1 MSESTTS
8 PAQFSI
14 EREVARRYS
23 AAAHKP
29 EAALCCPIAE
39 YDTRLLDAI
48 PNEVLSVDYGCGDP
62 SQYARP
68 GETVVD
74 LGSGSGKACFMIAQ
88 RVGPTGR
95 VIGVDANDDML
106 ALSRRHAPDVARRI
120 GHDVVSFA
128 KGRIQDLRLDLDAL
142 EAWIDKNPVGSVHE
156 MFALEAECTRIRSEQ
171 PLIADGSVDLVV
183 SNCVLNLVRPAD
195 KTQLFDELHRVLK
208 RGGRVVI
215 SDIVSDEDPTPE
227 LMADPELWSGCI
239 SGAFREDKFLEAF
252 ERAGFY
258 GIEVVARSE
267 EPWHTVAGI
276 EFRSITVRAFKG
288 KEGPCLERNQAVVYR
303 GPWRSVTDDDGH
315 VLARG
320 QRIAVCDKTFKIL
333 TNVRGPYSAAIVGVP
348 PITDVPLG
356 DARPS
361 ACEATA
367 LRDPAV
373 TKGADYRSTRM
384 SDGTACTSPECC

>member
-1 MSESTTS
+1 MSETMTST
-8 PAQFSI
+8 AQFNV
-14 EREVARRYS
+14 EGEVGRRYS
-23 AAAHKP
+23 AAAREP
-29 EAALCCPIAE
+29 EAALCCPTTK
-39 YDTRLLDAI
+39 YDTKLLDAI
-48 PNEVLSVDYGCGDP
+48 PDEVLSVDYGCGDP
-62 SQYARP
+62 SQHARE

-88 RVGPTGR
+88 RVGPTGK

-106 ALSRRHAPDVARRI
+106 ALSRRHAFEVARRI

-142 EAWIDKNPVGSVHE
+142 EAWLFDNPVGSVDE
-156 MFALEAECTRIRSEQ
+156 VFALEAESARIRSEQ
-171 PLIADGSVDLVV
+171 PLIADESVDLVV
-183 SNCVLNLVRPAD
+183 SNCVLNLVRPED
-195 KTQLFDELHRVLK
+195 KTQLFAELHRVLK

-215 SDIVSDEDPTPE
+215 SDIVSDEEPTPD

-267 EPWHTVAGI
+267 KPWQTVAGI
-276 EFRSITVRAFKG
+276 EFRSVTVRAFKG

-303 GPWRSVTDDDGH
+303 GPWRCVTDDDGH
-315 VLARG
+315 ELARG
-320 QRIAVCDKTFKIL
+320 RRIAVCDRTFRIL
-333 TNVRGPYSAAIVGVP
+333 TDPNGPYHSSIVGVP
-348 PITDVPLG
+348 PLTEVPLG
-356 DARPS
+356 AAGPF
-361 ACEATA
+361 ACQGTS
-367 LRDPAV
+367 LRSPAV
-373 TKGADYRSTRM
+373 TKGADYRETRM